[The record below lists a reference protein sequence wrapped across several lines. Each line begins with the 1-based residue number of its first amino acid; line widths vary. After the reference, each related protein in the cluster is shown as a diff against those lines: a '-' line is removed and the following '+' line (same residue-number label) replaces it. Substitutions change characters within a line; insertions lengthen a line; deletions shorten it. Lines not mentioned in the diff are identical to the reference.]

1 MMSKMQ
7 NIKNLLLCNEMISMA
22 AKV

>member
-1 MMSKMQ
+1 MSKMQ